1 MFCQNVLIL
10 IIKFRK
16 ESPKTGWW
24 IKNCSEINNFNLNTV
39 KFYIRNEKTALK
51 IAQSMNK
58 ETQKISN
65 KKWLKNSI
73 NQFSNKLKYMRR
85 YTSTITVR
93 RNKFN
98 HVPPGNMWGEKVN
111 WVMQYLRHL
120 FNWVNCLEI
129 WNIWRKFHQRKVR
142 TIFMW

>member
-51 IAQSMNK
+51 IAQSWNK

-98 HVPPGNMWGEKVN
+98 HVPPDNMWGEKVN
-111 WVMQYLRHL
+111 WVMQYLGHL
-120 FNWVNCLEI
+120 FNWVNDLEI
-129 WNIWRKFHQRKVR
+129 WNIWQKFHQRKVR
-142 TIFMW
+142 TIFM